1 MAIPVGSK
9 APDFTLK
16 SKQASGLVDVKLSNN
31 FGKKN
36 TVLLFFP
43 AAFTSVCTKEMC
55 DITSGLNAYSSL
67 NADVLGI
74 SVDTPFA
81 QEAWA
86 QKEKIGIT
94 LASDLNKEVIKKY
107 DVVFPMLADV
117 GDTAARAAFVI
128 DKSGSVQYSER
139 TPTPK
144 DLPNFEKVKET
155 LAKLK

>member
-16 SKQASGLVDVKLSNN
+16 SKQAAGLVDVKLSNN

-43 AAFTSVCTKEMC
+43 AAFTSVCTQELC
-55 DITSGLNAYSSL
+55 DITGGLGAYASL
-67 NADVLGI
+67 NADVIAI

-86 QKEKIGIT
+86 QKEKIGIA

-107 DVVFPMLADV
+107 DVVFPMLAGV

-128 DKSGSVQYSER
+128 DKNGVVQYSEQ

-144 DLPNFEKVKET
+144 ELPNFNEVKAT

>member
-1 MAIPVGSK
+1 MPIPVGSK

-16 SKQASGLVDVKLSNN
+16 SKQAAGLVDVKLSNN

-43 AAFTSVCTKEMC
+43 AAFTSVCTQELC
-55 DITSGLNAYSSL
+55 DITAGLNGYSSL
-67 NADVLGI
+67 NADVIGI
-74 SVDTPFA
+74 SIDTPFA

-86 QKEKIGIT
+86 QKEKILIP
-94 LASDLNKEVIKKY
+94 LASDLNKEVIKHY
-107 DVVFPMLADV
+107 DVVFPMLAGV

-128 DKSGSVQYSER
+128 DKTGVVRYSEQ

-144 DLPNFEKVKET
+144 DLPHFDKVKET
-155 LAKLK
+155 LAGLK